1 MDFVLF
7 SADYSCPRKAYN
19 VACGVSDIIPAKLTK
34 EEKAAAV
41 MKATNIDEDP
51 TWAKVCDY
59 NAVAAIAITCFVIGF
74 YA

>member
-1 MDFVLF
+1 M
-7 SADYSCPRKAYN
+7 
-19 VACGVSDIIPAKLTK
+19 
-34 EEKAAAV
+34 

-59 NAVAAIAITCFVIGF
+59 NAVAALAITCFVIGF